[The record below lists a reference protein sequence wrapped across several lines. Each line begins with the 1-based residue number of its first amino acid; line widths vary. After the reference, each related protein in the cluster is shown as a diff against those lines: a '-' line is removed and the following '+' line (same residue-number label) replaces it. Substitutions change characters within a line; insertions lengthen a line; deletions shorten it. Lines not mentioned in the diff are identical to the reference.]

1 MVSSENN
8 SFSGNN
14 TNADIIQNTFESCWN
29 NTSSEMIENGQC
41 WSFDSQLM
49 FQFFIYVCMIIIF
62 ETNSILTINNRIQ
75 IKDTFFFKTHTKHS
89 NQLCSKL
96 FGLQYFK
103 YLYLPNLPNK
113 IILIFLRRCGFKI
126 VEQNG
131 RNREKATICY
141 ILQPLCYHPILY
153 LQSFLH
159 FHMDGDLQDM
169 EV

>member
-75 IKDTFFFKTHTKHS
+75 IKDTFFFKW
-89 NQLCSKL
+89 
-96 FGLQYFK
+96 
-103 YLYLPNLPNK
+103 
-113 IILIFLRRCGFKI
+113 
-126 VEQNG
+126 E
-131 RNREKATICY
+131 
-141 ILQPLCYHPILY
+141 
-153 LQSFLH
+153 
-159 FHMDGDLQDM
+159 
-169 EV
+169 